1 VRILFVDI
9 INNNLKMSFITD
21 NNPKTK
27 SKHLRIKNKVLWKL
41 IKVYCIITR
50 QTMSKYVENLIIE
63 DLKKNKYKFPE
74 KNKKD
79 LEELKPQ

>member
-1 VRILFVDI
+1 
-9 INNNLKMSFITD
+9 MSFITH
-21 NNPKTK
+21 NNPDMK

-50 QTMSKYVENLIIE
+50 QTMSKYVENLIVE
-63 DLKKNKYKFPE
+63 DLKKNKHKFPE

-79 LEELKPQ
+79 LEELKPR